1 MLKIRNIPYTNGGT
15 YHINLTG
22 EAVKMPYIMQK
33 GVIKIIIEILPAH
46 IVLTNIAPE
55 DNNNDTA
62 VVAKTTIKIV
72 DIWI

>member
-1 MLKIRNIPYTNGGT
+1 MLKIRNIPYTNGGA
-15 YHINLTG
+15 YHINLTWEVG
-22 EAVKMPYIMQK
+22 KIPYIMQK
-33 GVIKIIIEILPAH
+33 GMIKIIIEILPARR
-46 IVLTNIAPE
+46 VLANIAPE